1 MAKNQ
6 KVENWDLVLAEYEKR
21 DSTQSEFCSQRG
33 INPAT
38 LSYQLT
44 RRNKSA
50 KPAFVPLALEGPS
63 IDQEILLEF
72 PSGLRLSIRG

>member
-6 KVENWDLVLAEYEKR
+6 KVTNWDQVLAEYEKR
-21 DSTQSEFCSQRG
+21 DCTQSEFCSQRG

-44 RRNKSA
+44 RKNKSA
-50 KPAFVPLALEGPS
+50 KPAFVPLVIDGPS
-63 IDQEILLEF
+63 VEQKIVLEF
-72 PSGLRLSIRG
+72 PSGLRLCIHG